1 MWGAT
6 VSDERALRY
15 RCGPA
20 IAWVKDA
27 DRIFLVQ
34 EGEAQSWSLDG
45 VEAIVWDLLAL
56 NYPLKQLTSFL
67 SVLLNV
73 SSEEANH
80 TLLDVLRKWEKAG
93 ILQAEGGNGR
103 G

>member
-1 MWGAT
+1 M
-6 VSDERALRY
+6 SDKRVLRY

-27 DRIFLVQ
+27 DRTLLVQ
-34 EGEAQSWSLDG
+34 EEKARSWSLDG
-45 VEAIVWDLLAL
+45 VEAVIWDLLAL
-56 NYPLKQLTSFL
+56 NYPARQITFFL
-67 SVLLNV
+67 SVFLDV

-80 TLLDVLRKWEKAG
+80 TLLAVVQKWEKAG
-93 ILQAEGGNGR
+93 ILQAVRGNGR

>member
-1 MWGAT
+1 
-6 VSDERALRY
+6 VLQY

-27 DRIFLVQ
+27 DRTLLVQ
-34 EGEAQSWSLDG
+34 EEKARSWSLDG
-45 VEAIVWDLLAL
+45 VEAVIWDLLVL
-56 NYPLKQLTSFL
+56 NYPLKQLTCFL
-67 SVLLNV
+67 SVLLNA
-73 SSEEANH
+73 SSEEANR
-80 TLLDVLRKWEKAG
+80 TLLAIARKWETAG